1 MIDRRSEEYR
11 KLSEKRMK
19 QRYRADR
26 RFRMYGQFAL
36 VFGALALC
44 ILLGSIFS
52 KGYTAFFKTKITLDV
67 NFDPEVLGVSS
78 GERDRMTLEQ
88 ADFYSLVNKS
98 VYAAIPG
105 ELDRSGRRAAK
116 SLFSNGASVEL
127 RNLLLEDPSI
137 LGTTQKIAL
146 TAASDLDQMH
156 KGNTPRDVEE
166 SLRRVKDQQLE
177 WYDRWVQEGRV
188 STEFNVNFFTSGD
201 SRDPEL
207 AGIGGAIAGS
217 IYTLI
222 VCFLLSFPIGVAA
235 AVYLEEFAP
244 KNKWTD
250 VIEVNINN
258 LAAVPSIIFG
268 LLGLAILLN
277 VFNLPRGTP
286 LVGGMVLAL
295 MTLPTIIIACRASL
309 KAVPPSIR
317 EGALAMGAS
326 PMQVTLHHVLPL
338 ALPGTLT
345 GTIIGLSQALGETA
359 PLLMIGMVAFI
370 VDVPNGIGDPS
381 AVLPVQIYLWAE
393 SAERGFVEKTSAA
406 IMIILA
412 FLIMMNV
419 FAIYLRQK
427 FERRW

>member
-11 KLSEKRMK
+11 KRSALRMK
-19 QRYRADR
+19 KRYSADR
-26 RFRMYGQFAL
+26 RFRIYGQGAL

-44 ILLGSIFS
+44 VLLISIFS
-52 KGYTAFFKTKITLDV
+52 NGYTAFFRTKLALDV
-67 NFDPEVLGVSS
+67 TFDPDVLGVAASDQ
-78 GERDRMTLEQ
+78 DRLSLEQ
-88 ADFYSLVNKS
+88 ADYYPVVNNS
-98 VYAAIPG
+98 IYAAIPG
-105 ELDRSGRRAAK
+105 ELARSERKLAK
-116 SLFSNGASVEL
+116 DLISNGASIEL
-127 RNLLLEDPSI
+127 REMVLEDPS
-137 LGTTQKIAL
+137 LVGKTVRVQL
-146 TAASDLDQMH
+146 TASSDLDQLH
-156 KGNTPRDVEE
+156 KGNAPRDVAEG
-166 SLRRVKDQQLE
+166 LRRIKDRQLE

-188 STEFNVNFFTSGD
+188 SLKFNFNFFTSGD

-207 AGIGGAIAGS
+207 AGIGGAIVGS
-217 IYTLI
+217 LFTLFI
-222 VCFLLSFPIGVAA
+222 CFILSFPVGVAA

-250 VIEVNINN
+250 LIEVNINN

-277 VFNLPRGTP
+277 FFNLPRGTP

-317 EGALAMGAS
+317 QGALAMGAS

-338 ALPGTLT
+338 AMPGTLT

-370 VDVPNGIGDPS
+370 VDIPGGVAEPS

-406 IMIILA
+406 IMIILG
-412 FLIMMNV
+412 FLVMMNL
-419 FAIYLRQK
+419 FAIYLRQR

>member
-1 MIDRRSEEYR
+1 MIDRRSEEY
-11 KLSEKRMK
+11 KKRSGDRMAR
-19 QRYRADR
+19 RYRADR
-26 RFRMYGQFAL
+26 RFRLYGQAAL

-44 ILLGSIFS
+44 ILMVSIFS
-52 KGYTAFFKTKITLDV
+52 SGYTAFFRTQVALDV
-67 NFDPEVLGVSS
+67 ELDPDVLGVAAAEQEHLS
-78 GERDRMTLEQ
+78 LEQ
-88 ADFYSLVNKS
+88 ADYYTVVNRAI
-98 VYAAIPG
+98 YNAIPG
-105 ELDRSGRRAAK
+105 ELERSDRKLAK
-116 SLFSNGASVEL
+116 GLISNGASVEL
-127 RNLLLEDPSI
+127 REMVLENP
-137 LGTTQKIAL
+137 AL
-146 TAASDLDQMH
+146 VGRTVKVNFTASSDLDQLH
-156 KGNTPRDVEE
+156 KGNVPRDVEE
-166 SLRRVKDQQLE
+166 GLRRINDKQLA

-188 STEFNVNFFTSGD
+188 SSTFNWNFFTSGD
-201 SRDPEL
+201 SRNPEM
-207 AGIGGAIAGS
+207 AGIGGAITGS
-217 IYTLI
+217 IFTLL
-222 VCFLLSFPIGVAA
+222 CFVLSFPVGVAA

-250 VIEVNINN
+250 MIEVNINN

-277 VFNLPRGTP
+277 VFNMPRGTP
-286 LVGGMVLAL
+286 VVGGMVLAL

-317 EGALAMGAS
+317 QGALAMGAS

-370 VDVPNGIGDPS
+370 VDIPGGVTDPS

-412 FLIMMNV
+412 FLVTMNL
-419 FAIYLRQK
+419 FAIYLRQR